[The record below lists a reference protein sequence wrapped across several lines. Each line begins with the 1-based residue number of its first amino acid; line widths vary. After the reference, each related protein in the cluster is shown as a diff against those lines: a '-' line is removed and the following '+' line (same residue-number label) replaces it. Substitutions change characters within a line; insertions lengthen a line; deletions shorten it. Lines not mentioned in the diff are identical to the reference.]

1 MTLSHEDR
9 GELSRNYLAKSQDTI
24 KTVDFLIENGEF
36 SLAMNRIYYGIYY
49 ALCALAVRNGYKTS
63 KHAQLIGWFNRNFV
77 KTGRADPQYGRF
89 IRKAFE
95 NRMEGDYNVFA
106 SFEKQEIE
114 IAFNEMRQ
122 VITQVSQMLDEV

>member
-24 KTVDFLIENGEF
+24 KTVDFLIGNGEF

-49 ALCALAVRNGYKTS
+49 ALCALAVRNGYQTS
-63 KHAQLIGWFNRNFV
+63 KHAQLIGWFNRNFI

-106 SFEKQEIE
+106 SFEKQEIKT
-114 IAFNEMRQ
+114 AFNEMRQ
-122 VITQVSQMLDEV
+122 VITRISQMLDEV